1 MNGLGKHTVKGGD
14 PNSGR
19 KTLYISLICGILTYN
34 VCCVSVNRKQV

>member
-19 KTLYISLICGILTYN
+19 KTLCISLIRGFYPIMCAVLL
-34 VCCVSVNRKQV
+34 